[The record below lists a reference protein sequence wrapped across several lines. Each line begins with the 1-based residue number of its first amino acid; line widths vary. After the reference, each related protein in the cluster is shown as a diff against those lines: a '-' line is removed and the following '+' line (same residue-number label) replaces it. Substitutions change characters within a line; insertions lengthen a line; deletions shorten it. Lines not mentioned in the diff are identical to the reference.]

1 MLSVLWSQ
9 WDLSIWKIILLNY
22 SENRIMLVSP
32 EAMSELLDMEMSSF
46 NVYKR
51 LNLTL
56 NSLIV
61 GKKKNKKV

>member
-1 MLSVLWSQ
+1 
-9 WDLSIWKIILLNY
+9 
-22 SENRIMLVSP
+22 MLVSP

-61 GKKKNKKV
+61 GKIKNKKGVKPLKFKL